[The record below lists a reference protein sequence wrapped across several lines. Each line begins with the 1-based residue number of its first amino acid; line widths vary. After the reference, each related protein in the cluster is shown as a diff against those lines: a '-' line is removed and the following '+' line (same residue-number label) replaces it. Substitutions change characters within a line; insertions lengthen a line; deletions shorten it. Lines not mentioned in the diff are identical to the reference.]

1 MENHE
6 CDLLNEKQIHELKAL
21 KRKNRR
27 RNAFWLLMGL
37 QVGSLVVSYYLGRS
51 HK

>member
-1 MENHE
+1 MEKDNIR
-6 CDLLNEKQIHELKAL
+6 KTELALKEL

-27 RNAFWLLMGL
+27 QNLFLLL
-37 QVGSLVVSYYLGRS
+37 TVFQIGSIAVSYYLGRS

>member
-1 MENHE
+1 MEKDDIKKTE
-6 CDLLNEKQIHELKAL
+6 IALKEL

-27 RNAFWLLMGL
+27 QNMFLLLTAF
-37 QVGSLVVSYYLGRS
+37 QIGSIVISYYLGRS

>member
-1 MENHE
+1 MEKNDITE
-6 CDLLNEKQIHELKAL
+6 TKQALKEL

-27 RNAFWLLMGL
+27 QRLFLMLTAF
-37 QVGSLVVSYYLGRS
+37 QIGSIVISYYLGRS

>member
-1 MENHE
+1 MNI
-6 CDLLNEKQIHELKAL
+6 EKDHIQKTELALKEL

-27 RNAFWLLMGL
+27 QNLFLMLTAL
-37 QVGSLVVSYYLGRS
+37 QIGSIVISYYLGRS